1 MLYPVELQGQ
11 DLADGAGFEPA
22 RPVKACPLAGDWFQ
36 PLTHPSENRSMR
48 IIAPSS
54 GAGRQAG
61 DQDVCGTYAQIARPP
76 PCILML

>member
-22 RPVKACPLAGDWFQ
+22 RPVKAWSLSRGLVSAA
-36 PLTHPSENRSMR
+36 HPPVRKSQHADHCAVVWRR
-48 IIAPSS
+48 
-54 GAGRQAG
+54 RQAG